1 MNNNLSIGFIGAGNM
16 AWAII
21 GALVKSEVLPRK
33 NIIASDIAAER
44 LELAEKEF
52 GISTTQDNAQVF
64 AKSNAVVLAVKP
76 QFLPEVLNNLAAS
89 PGYPGEGRK
98 LIISIAAGV
107 GCAKMEGILYA
118 GLDEEAKSRLP
129 IVRVMPNTP
138 ALVGQGMAGMA
149 PNAYALEE
157 DRQTAQT
164 IMDAAGKA
172 LWFDEKDINGV
183 TALSGSGPAYVF
195 YLAEAMVRGGVEV
208 GLPEDKALEMA
219 IQTIK
224 GAALLMEETGEAPG
238 LLREKVTSK
247 GGTTAAALNVFNEN
261 KVLEAIVQGML
272 AAKKRGEELG

>member
-1 MNNNLSIGFIGAGNM
+1 MNKNLSIGFIGAGNM

-21 GALVKSEVLPRK
+21 GALVKSEVLPPK
-33 NIIASDIAAER
+33 NIIASDIAVER

-52 GISTTQDNAQVF
+52 GVTTTQDNAQVF

-76 QFLPEVLNNLAAS
+76 QFLPEVLENLAAS
-89 PGYPGEGRK
+89 PEFPGEGRK

-107 GCAKMEGILYA
+107 GCAKMEDILYT

-149 PNAYALEE
+149 ANAYTAEE
-157 DRQTAQT
+157 DRLTAQT

-195 YLAEAMVRGGVEV
+195 YLAEAMVRGGVEA
-208 GLPEDKALEMA
+208 GLPEDKALAMA

-247 GGTTAAALNVFNEN
+247 GGTTAAALTVFHEN
-261 KVLEAIVQGML
+261 KVLEAIVKGML